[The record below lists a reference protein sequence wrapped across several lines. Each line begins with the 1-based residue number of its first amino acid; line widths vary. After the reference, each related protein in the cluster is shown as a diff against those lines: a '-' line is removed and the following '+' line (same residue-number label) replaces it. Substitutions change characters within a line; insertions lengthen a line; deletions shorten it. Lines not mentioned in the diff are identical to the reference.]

1 MSLELDLVVAADPFR
16 GGADGRALADLLAVA
31 AGRGW
36 RVGLLPLLGPPVQPP
51 RPVQPRLAGLLRART
66 VLLVDPPE
74 PARARLAL
82 GFEALPFVAA
92 ARRPPRLVAERALLR
107 VEAPAQAWAELVATP
122 AELLARAGTLL
133 GAPANLVAADPLI
146 AESLAASPAWRALPR
161 AAEPW
166 PLLAP
171 ALAPARPRPRSQL
184 LRIGRHGPLPGPPG
198 APFGPLPA
206 PVAERVLAEE
216 AAERALLDPL
226 LEPAAGPGLELLPGD
241 LADPMAF
248 LDGLDAWV
256 WPARAGVEAMLP
268 ACLLEALAAGC
279 PCLVPGALLGVL
291 GLAALAVDAPEAAG
305 WRAAADPA
313 RLAELS
319 ARARAFAAERAG
331 PERLVA
337 RLERELGPPPGG
349 PPARPWLRRTA
360 ERPRRILMLSPNGIG
375 IGHLVRLLA
384 VARRLPGGLEPVI
397 LALSQAV
404 GLARQMGFLA
414 EYLPA
419 QAATREN
426 AERWSAGFRARLDE
440 AIAFY
445 DPACVV
451 VDLNVPYQPLVDC
464 RLAHADRPFVWLR
477 RGFWRPDA
485 GRATI
490 DRGRHFDLVIEP
502 DDLAAELDRG
512 ITRARTHE
520 RLLVPP
526 IVLLDPEERLPRAEA
541 RAELGLDPG
550 ATALLVA
557 LGARNNYDYR
567 TVDRVLDAVLAARP
581 ELEAVALDWPIA
593 DAPAEPAAAGP
604 ARLRRLTRFPIGR
617 FLEAFDC
624 ALIACG
630 YNSFHETL
638 SAGLPAV
645 LVPNE
650 NPMMDEQERRALWA
664 EERGVGLVARASD
677 PYRLVWALERLLEPA
692 TRAAMRTRA
701 QQLPPCTGAAAAA
714 GLIAGLARCWP
725 QDRRPERLP
734 QALARG

>member
-16 GGADGRALADLLAVA
+16 GGADGRALAGLLAA
-31 AGRGW
+31 SAERGW
-36 RVGLLPLLGPPVQPP
+36 RVGLLPLQGPPVQPP
-51 RPVQPRLAGLLRART
+51 RPVQKRLARLLRERA
-66 VLLVDPPE
+66 VLLLDPPE
-74 PARARLAL
+74 PARARLVL
-82 GFEALPFVAA
+82 GFETLPFVAA

-107 VEAPAQAWAELVATP
+107 LEAPAAAWAELVAAP
-122 AELLARAGTLL
+122 AELLARAGAVL
-133 GAPANLVAADPLI
+133 GAPASLVAADPLI
-146 AESLAASPAWRALPR
+146 AASLAAAPAWQRLPR

-166 PLLAP
+166 P
-171 ALAPARPRPRSQL
+171 PARPAPAAAPPRPRRGL
-184 LRIGRHGPLPGPPG
+184 VRIGRHGPAAVPPG
-198 APFGPLPA
+198 APFGTSLA
-206 PVAERVLAEE
+206 RVAERVLAEE

-226 LEPAAGPGLELLPGD
+226 LDPGAEPGLELLPGD
-241 LADPMAF
+241 LDDPAAF

-256 WPARAGVEAMLP
+256 LPAAVDGWAMLP
-268 ACLLEALAAGC
+268 ASLLEALAAGC

-291 GLAALAVDAPEAAG
+291 GEAALAVDGPEVAALL
-305 WRAAADPA
+305 ADPDPA
-313 RLAELS
+313 RLARAS
-319 ARARAFAAERAG
+319 AAARAFAAERAG
-331 PERLVA
+331 PERLVE
-337 RLERELGPPPGG
+337 RLERELGAPPAAPPP
-349 PPARPWLRRTA
+349 RPWLRRST
-360 ERPRRILMLSPNGIG
+360 ERPRRILMLSPDGVG

-419 QAATREN
+419 QAATRESG
-426 AERWSAGFRARLDE
+426 ERWSAGFRARLDE
-440 AIAFY
+440 AIAFF

-477 RGFWRPDA
+477 RGFWRPEA

-512 ITRARTHE
+512 ITRARTQE
-520 RLLVPP
+520 RVLVPP

-557 LGARNNYDYR
+557 LGSRNNYDYR
-567 TVDRVLDAVLAARP
+567 TVDRVLEELLAGRP
-581 ELEAVALDWPIA
+581 EVLAVALDWPIS
-593 DAPAEPAAAGP
+593 DAPVEPAATST
-604 ARLRRLTRFPIGR
+604 RLRRLTRFPIGR
-617 FLEAFDC
+617 CLEAFDL
-624 ALIACG
+624 ALVACG

-638 SAGLPAV
+638 AAGLPAV

-664 EERGVGLVARASD
+664 EGRGVGLVARASD
-677 PYRLVWALERLLEPA
+677 PYRLAWALDRLLEPGP
-692 TRAAMRTRA
+692 RAAMRARA
-701 QQLPPCTGAAAAA
+701 RVLPACDGAAAAA
-714 GLIAGLARCWP
+714 AAIAALARSWP

>member
-1 MSLELDLVVAADPFR
+1 MSLEFDLVVAADPFR
-16 GGADGRALADLLAVA
+16 GGADGRALADLLAGA

-92 ARRPPRLVAERALLR
+92 ARRPPRLLAERALLR
-107 VEAPAQAWAELVATP
+107 LEAPAAAWAELVATP
-122 AELLARAGTLL
+122 ADLLARAGAVL
-133 GAPANLVAADPLI
+133 GAPATLVAADPLI
-146 AESLAASPAWRALPR
+146 AASLAAAPAWRALPR

-166 PLLAP
+166 PLP
-171 ALAPARPRPRSQL
+171 APARAPGPPRPTRPRL

-198 APFGPLPA
+198 ASFGPVPA
-206 PVAERVLAEE
+206 SIAERVLAEE
-216 AAERALLDPL
+216 AAERALLDPFFD
-226 LEPAAGPGLELLPGD
+226 PAAEPGLELLPGD
-241 LADPMAF
+241 LADPLAF

-256 WPARAGVEAMLP
+256 WPARAGGEAMLP

-291 GLAALAVDAPEAAG
+291 GEAALAVDAPEAAG
-305 WRAAADPA
+305 WLAAADPA
-313 RLAELS
+313 GRAELS

-331 PERLVA
+331 PERLIA
-337 RLERELGPPPGG
+337 RLAHELGPPPAS

-360 ERPRRILMLSPNGIG
+360 ERPRRILMLSPNGVG

-419 QAATREN
+419 QAATRES

-440 AIAFY
+440 AIAFF

-526 IVLLDPEERLPRAEA
+526 IVLLDPEERLPRAAA

-550 ATALLVA
+550 STALLVA
-557 LGARNNYDYR
+557 LGARTNYDYR

-593 DAPAEPAAAGP
+593 DAPAAAGP

-617 FLEAFDC
+617 FLEAFDL
-624 ALIACG
+624 ALVACG

-638 SAGLPAV
+638 AAGLPAV

-677 PYRLVWALERLLEPA
+677 PYRLAWALERLLEP
-692 TRAAMRTRA
+692 TQRARMRARA
-701 QQLPPCTGAAAAA
+701 RALPACAGAAEAAAA
-714 GLIAGLARCWP
+714 IAQLARSWP